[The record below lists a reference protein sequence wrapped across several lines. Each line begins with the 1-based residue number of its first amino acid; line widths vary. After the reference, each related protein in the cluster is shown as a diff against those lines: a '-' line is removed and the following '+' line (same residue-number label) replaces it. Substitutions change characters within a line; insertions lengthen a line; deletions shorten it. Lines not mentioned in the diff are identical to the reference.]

1 MDKRESFKRESLFDP
16 HRRHKRETRVNHS
29 AYTYETKEKLRSYER
44 SVLYSFYIG
53 NALGKFLASF
63 NRFGYPSKNIHSI
76 GHSLGAHILGY
87 AGERY
92 TAETSENVWRITG
105 LDPAGP
111 CFANAPKEEQLRSGN
126 ADYVEVYHCNAGQ
139 LGTTNTIGDADIF
152 FNQEGKIQPG
162 CSKGLSDEELP
173 KCYHKICVLYWTKS
187 VLRSQLYQA
196 VACPSYEA
204 YTAGSCNT
212 NKTSIG
218 HSTVAAKG
226 IFYVTTE
233 SDHATDQL

>member
-1 MDKRESFKRESLFDP
+1 
-16 HRRHKRETRVNHS
+16 
-29 AYTYETKEKLRSYER
+29 
-44 SVLYSFYIG
+44 
-53 NALGKFLASF
+53 
-63 NRFGYPSKNIHSI
+63 NIHSI

-92 TAETSENVWRITG
+92 SAETSENVWRITG

-162 CSKGLSDEELP
+162 CSKDPAGPCFANAPKEEQLRSGNADYVEVYHCNAGQLGTTNTIGDADIFFNQEGKIQPGCSKGLSDEDLP
-173 KCYHKICVLYWTKS
+173 KCYHKTCVLYWTKS

-218 HSTVAAKG
+218 HSTVAEKG